1 MQNILLSQT
10 FYKLSV
16 LASVFFA
23 SFVQAKVSRWIL
35 SMKFPPERYI
45 FEDYFNTLNLAIF
58 WVSRFIFITCKSI
71 SLAQEDFNK
80 NAKWKIALT
89 ILSGPILNIMLA
101 NSLLALSLLAPSLTV
116 FCNFVSVSLINAAI
130 ISLIPIP
137 PSSGYY
143 LLALVLPQKYR
154 NMIVEKKPN
163 SEQWERHL
171 YFLCFWIIASG
182 MTGQYMLHTAI
193 HSMSQ
198 LLWAWQ
204 PLVTTAAT
212 VICLISLVRQVSLYN
227 KSNPLGLSLENVACK
242 KSGQP
247 STTLNNPTPNSSNTQ
262 TRNEPSKEEKRGII
276 LSAIEN
282 RNKNRRR

>member
-10 FYKLSV
+10 FYKLYV

-23 SFVQAKVSRWIL
+23 SYVQAKVSRWVL
-35 SMKFPPERYI
+35 NMKFPPERYV

-71 SLAQEDFNK
+71 SLAQEDFNR

-89 ILSGPILNIMLA
+89 ILSGPVVNILLA

-116 FCNFVSVSLINAAI
+116 FCNFVSISLINATI

-143 LLALVLPQKYR
+143 LLALVLPKKYR
-154 NMIVEKKPN
+154 NMIVEEKPN
-163 SEQWERHL
+163 TEQWERHL

-182 MTGQYMLHTAI
+182 MTGQYLLHTAI

-198 LLWAWQ
+198 FLWAWQ
-204 PLVTTAAT
+204 PLVTTAAA
-212 VICLISLVRQVSLYN
+212 VICLLSLVRRVSLYN
-227 KSNPLGLSLENVACK
+227 KSNPLGLPLENAACI
-242 KSGQP
+242 KSRQP
-247 STTLNNPTPNSSNTQ
+247 STPLNNPTPRPSNT
-262 TRNEPSKEEKRGII
+262 TTSNEPSKEKKREII

-282 RNKNRRR
+282 RRKKSAR